1 LRKVSIVAG
10 VTSEFRKGT
19 DNDIPHIALES
30 AMKLLKDTG
39 FPRNLLDAV
48 IVSSCSSDQY
58 LSSIISEMLGVTP
71 KISHRIDNLCN
82 SGTNAIISAF
92 SYISSGLCD
101 SALIIG
107 VEKSNTVGK
116 VLSSDLSRGQFTLPI
131 FWGSIFK
138 KIHMKRYGST
148 EEQICQIPV
157 NNYLKAKDNKNAF
170 NRHKSVNLEQVLN
183 SRVLVEPLKLLEC
196 CSICEGSSSILLI
209 AEEKL
214 AFFKSKV
221 ISKKRN
227 SELIPVLIKGIGQQT
242 NSASFSNT
250 ITDIF
255 SQGSASFAAK
265 QAYTMARISPK
276 DVDTAEIHDAFSIL
290 EIIGYEDLGFVKK
303 GEGGKFT
310 EEGNTAIGGKIPVN
324 TSGGLKACGHPVG
337 ATGIKQAAEIVEQL
351 RGDAGKRQVDGAEI
365 GMTHNVGGSG
375 ATAVV
380 HIFSRDR

>member
-10 VTSEFRKGT
+10 VTSEFRKET

-138 KIHMKRYGST
+138 KIHMKRFGST

-157 NNYLKAKDNKNAF
+157 NNYLKAKNNKNAF

-221 ISKKRN
+221 ISKKKN

-255 SQGSASFAAK
+255 SQGSARFAAR

-290 EIIGYEDLGFVKK
+290 EIIGYEDLGFVNK
-303 GEGGKFT
+303 GEGGNFVYQNKISINLR
-310 EEGNTAIGGKIPVN
+310 GGIIG
-324 TSGGLKACGHPVG
+324 CGHPIGV
-337 ATGIKQAAEIVEQL
+337 TGIAQTVEIFEQL
-351 RGDAGKRQVDGAEI
+351 TGKKRHNLQFKNYPKIGLVHNLAAAGTSGTVLILEI
-365 GMTHNVGGSG
+365 
-375 ATAVV
+375 
-380 HIFSRDR
+380 

>member
-1 LRKVSIVAG
+1 MRKVSIVAG

-71 KISHRIDNLCN
+71 KISHRLDNLCN

-107 VEKSNTVGK
+107 VEKFDTVGK

-170 NRHKSVNLEQVLN
+170 NRHKSVNLEQVLS

-221 ISKKRN
+221 ISKKKN

-255 SQGSASFAAK
+255 SQGSARSAAK

-276 DVDTAEIHDAFSIL
+276 DVDTAEIHDAFSIM
-290 EIIGYEDLGFVKK
+290 EIIGYEDLGFVNK
-303 GEGGKFT
+303 GEGGKFVYQNRISINLR
-310 EEGNTAIGGKIPVN
+310 GGIIG
-324 TSGGLKACGHPVG
+324 CGHPIGV
-337 ATGIKQAAEIVEQL
+337 TGIAQTVEIFEQL
-351 RGDAGKRQVDGAEI
+351 IGKKRHNLQFKKSPKIGLVHNLAAAGTSGTVLILEI
-365 GMTHNVGGSG
+365 
-375 ATAVV
+375 
-380 HIFSRDR
+380 

>member
-1 LRKVSIVAG
+1 MRKVSIVAG

-19 DNDIPHIALES
+19 DNDIPQIALES
-30 AMKLLKDTG
+30 AVKLLKDTG

-116 VLSSDLSRGQFTLPI
+116 VLSSDLSRGQFTQPI

-138 KIHMKRYGST
+138 KIHMKRFGST

-255 SQGSASFAAK
+255 SQGSARFAAR

-303 GEGGKFT
+303 GDGGKFVYQNKISINLR
-310 EEGNTAIGGKIPVN
+310 GGIIG
-324 TSGGLKACGHPVG
+324 CGHPIGV
-337 ATGIKQAAEIVEQL
+337 TGIAQTVEIFEQL
-351 RGDAGKRQVDGAEI
+351 TGKKRHNLQFKNYPKIGLVHNLAAAGYFWHSAYIGD
-365 GMTHNVGGSG
+365 
-375 ATAVV
+375 
-380 HIFSRDR
+380 

>member
-1 LRKVSIVAG
+1 MSIVAG

-19 DNDIPHIALES
+19 DNDIPQIALES
-30 AMKLLKDTG
+30 AVKLLKDTG

-116 VLSSDLSRGQFTLPI
+116 VLSSDLSRGQFTQPI

-138 KIHMKRYGST
+138 KIHMKRFGST

-157 NNYLKAKDNKNAF
+157 NNYLKAKNNKNAF

-255 SQGSASFAAK
+255 SQGSARFAAR

-303 GEGGKFT
+303 GDGGKFVYQNKISINLR
-310 EEGNTAIGGKIPVN
+310 GGIIG
-324 TSGGLKACGHPVG
+324 CGHPIGV
-337 ATGIKQAAEIVEQL
+337 TGIAQTVEIFEQL
-351 RGDAGKRQVDGAEI
+351 TGKKRHNLQFKNYPKIGLVHNLAAAGTSGTVLILEI
-365 GMTHNVGGSG
+365 NH
-375 ATAVV
+375 
-380 HIFSRDR
+380 

>member
-1 LRKVSIVAG
+1 MSIVAG

-19 DNDIPHIALES
+19 DNDIPQIALES
-30 AMKLLKDTG
+30 AVKLLKDTG

-82 SGTNAIISAF
+82 SGTNAIVSAF

-116 VLSSDLSRGQFTLPI
+116 VLSTDLSRGQFTLPI

-157 NNYLKAKDNKNAF
+157 NNYLKAKYNKNAF
-170 NRHKSVNLEQVLN
+170 NRHKSVNLEQVLS

-214 AFFKSKV
+214 GFFKSRV
-221 ISKKRN
+221 ISKIRN

-250 ITDIF
+250 VTDIF
-255 SQGSASFAAK
+255 SKGSARVAAR

-290 EIIGYEDLGFVKK
+290 EIIGYEDLGFANK
-303 GEGGKFT
+303 GEGGKFVYQDKISINLR
-310 EEGNTAIGGKIPVN
+310 GGIIG
-324 TSGGLKACGHPVG
+324 CGHPIGV
-337 ATGIKQAAEIVEQL
+337 TGIAQTVEIFEQL
-351 RGDAGKRQVDGAEI
+351 TGKKRHNLQFKNYPKIGLVHNLAAAGTSGTVLILEI
-365 GMTHNVGGSG
+365 
-375 ATAVV
+375 
-380 HIFSRDR
+380 

>member
-1 LRKVSIVAG
+1 MSIVAG

-19 DNDIPHIALES
+19 DNDIPQIALES
-30 AMKLLKDTG
+30 AVKLLKDTG

-71 KISHRIDNLCN
+71 KVSHRIDNLCN

-116 VLSSDLSRGQFTLPI
+116 VLSTDLSRGQFALPI

-170 NRHKSVNLEQVLN
+170 NRHKSVNLEQVLS

-214 AFFKSKV
+214 GFFKSRV
-221 ISKKRN
+221 ISKIKN

-250 ITDIF
+250 VTDIF
-255 SQGSASFAAK
+255 SKGSARVAAR

-290 EIIGYEDLGFVKK
+290 EIIGYEDLGFANK
-303 GEGGKFT
+303 GEGGKFVYQDKISINLR
-310 EEGNTAIGGKIPVN
+310 GGIIG
-324 TSGGLKACGHPVG
+324 CGHPIGV
-337 ATGIKQAAEIVEQL
+337 TGIAQTVEIFEQL
-351 RGDAGKRQVDGAEI
+351 TGKKRHNLQFKNYPKIGLVHNLAAAGTSGTVLILEI
-365 GMTHNVGGSG
+365 
-375 ATAVV
+375 
-380 HIFSRDR
+380 

>member
-1 LRKVSIVAG
+1 MRKVSIVAG

-71 KISHRIDNLCN
+71 KISHRLDNLCN

-107 VEKSNTVGK
+107 VEKSDTVGK

-157 NNYLKAKDNKNAF
+157 DNYLKAKDNKNAF

-221 ISKKRN
+221 ISKKKN

-255 SQGSASFAAK
+255 SQGSARFAAK

-290 EIIGYEDLGFVKK
+290 EIIGYEDLGFVNK
-303 GEGGKFT
+303 GEGGKFVYQNRISINLR
-310 EEGNTAIGGKIPVN
+310 GGIIG
-324 TSGGLKACGHPVG
+324 CGHPIGV
-337 ATGIKQAAEIVEQL
+337 TGIAQTVEIFEQL
-351 RGDAGKRQVDGAEI
+351 TGKKRHKLQFKKSPKIGLVHNLAAAGTSGTVLILEI
-365 GMTHNVGGSG
+365 
-375 ATAVV
+375 
-380 HIFSRDR
+380 

>member
-1 LRKVSIVAG
+1 MRKVSIVAG

-71 KISHRIDNLCN
+71 KISHRLDNLCN

-221 ISKKRN
+221 ISKKKN

-255 SQGSASFAAK
+255 SQGSARFAAK

-290 EIIGYEDLGFVKK
+290 EIIGYEDLGFVNK
-303 GEGGKFT
+303 GEGGKFVYQNRISINLR
-310 EEGNTAIGGKIPVN
+310 GGIIG
-324 TSGGLKACGHPVG
+324 CGHPIGV
-337 ATGIKQAAEIVEQL
+337 TGIAQTVEIFEQL
-351 RGDAGKRQVDGAEI
+351 TGKKRHKLQFKKSPKIGLVHNLAAAGTSGTVLILEI
-365 GMTHNVGGSG
+365 
-375 ATAVV
+375 
-380 HIFSRDR
+380 

>member
-1 LRKVSIVAG
+1 MSIVAG

-19 DNDIPHIALES
+19 DNDIPQIALES
-30 AMKLLKDTG
+30 AVKLLKDTG

-170 NRHKSVNLEQVLN
+170 NRHKSVNLEQVLS

-221 ISKKRN
+221 ISRKKN

-242 NSASFSNT
+242 NSASFCNT

-255 SQGSASFAAK
+255 SQGSAKFAAR
-265 QAYTMARISPK
+265 QAYKMARISPK
-276 DVDTAEIHDAFSIL
+276 DVHTAEIHDAFSIL
-290 EIIGYEDLGFVKK
+290 EIIGYEDLGFVNK
-303 GEGGKFT
+303 GEGGKFVYQNKISINLR
-310 EEGNTAIGGKIPVN
+310 GGIIG
-324 TSGGLKACGHPVG
+324 CGHPIGV
-337 ATGIKQAAEIVEQL
+337 TGIAQTVEIFEQL
-351 RGDAGKRQVDGAEI
+351 TGKKRHKLQFNNYPKIGLIHNLAAAGTSGTVLILEI
-365 GMTHNVGGSG
+365 
-375 ATAVV
+375 
-380 HIFSRDR
+380 

>member
-1 LRKVSIVAG
+1 MRKVSIVAG

-71 KISHRIDNLCN
+71 KISHRLDNLCN

-107 VEKSNTVGK
+107 VEKSDTVGK

-221 ISKKRN
+221 ISKKKN

-255 SQGSASFAAK
+255 SQGSARFAAK

-290 EIIGYEDLGFVKK
+290 EIIGYEDLGFVNK
-303 GEGGKFT
+303 GEGGKFVYQNRISINLR
-310 EEGNTAIGGKIPVN
+310 GGIIG
-324 TSGGLKACGHPVG
+324 CGHPIGV
-337 ATGIKQAAEIVEQL
+337 TGIAQTVEIFEQL
-351 RGDAGKRQVDGAEI
+351 TGKKRHKLQFKKSPKIGLVHNLAAAGTSGTVLILEI
-365 GMTHNVGGSG
+365 
-375 ATAVV
+375 
-380 HIFSRDR
+380 

>member
-1 LRKVSIVAG
+1 MSIVAG

-19 DNDIPHIALES
+19 DNDIPQIALES
-30 AMKLLKDTG
+30 SVKLLKDTG

-82 SGTNAIISAF
+82 SGTNAIVSAF

-116 VLSSDLSRGQFTLPI
+116 VLSTDLSRGQFTLPI

-170 NRHKSVNLEQVLN
+170 NRHKSVNLEQVLS

-214 AFFKSKV
+214 GFFKSRV
-221 ISKKRN
+221 ISKIRN

-250 ITDIF
+250 VTDIF
-255 SQGSASFAAK
+255 SKGSARVAAR

-290 EIIGYEDLGFVKK
+290 EIIGYEDLGFANK
-303 GEGGKFT
+303 GEGGKFVYQDKISINLR
-310 EEGNTAIGGKIPVN
+310 GGIIG
-324 TSGGLKACGHPVG
+324 CGHPIGV
-337 ATGIKQAAEIVEQL
+337 TGIAQTVEIFEQL
-351 RGDAGKRQVDGAEI
+351 TGKKRHNLQFKNYPKIGLIHNLAAAGTSGTVLILEI
-365 GMTHNVGGSG
+365 
-375 ATAVV
+375 
-380 HIFSRDR
+380 

>member
-1 LRKVSIVAG
+1 VSIVAG

-19 DNDIPHIALES
+19 DNDIPQIALES
-30 AMKLLKDTG
+30 AVKLLKDTG
-39 FPRNLLDAV
+39 FPRNLVDAL

-138 KIHMKRYGST
+138 KIHMKRFGST

-157 NNYLKAKDNKNAF
+157 NNYLKAKNNKNAF

-255 SQGSASFAAK
+255 SQGSARFAAR

-303 GEGGKFT
+303 GEGGKFVYQNKISINLR
-310 EEGNTAIGGKIPVN
+310 GGIIG
-324 TSGGLKACGHPVG
+324 CGHPIGV
-337 ATGIKQAAEIVEQL
+337 TGIAQTVEIFEQL
-351 RGDAGKRQVDGAEI
+351 TGKKRHNLQFKNYPKIGLIHNLAAAGTSGTVLILEI
-365 GMTHNVGGSG
+365 NH
-375 ATAVV
+375 
-380 HIFSRDR
+380 

>member
-1 LRKVSIVAG
+1 VSIVAG

-30 AMKLLKDTG
+30 AVKLLKDTG

-138 KIHMKRYGST
+138 KIHMKRFGST

-157 NNYLKAKDNKNAF
+157 NNYLKAKNNNNAF

-255 SQGSASFAAK
+255 SQGSARFAAR

-303 GEGGKFT
+303 GEGGKFVYQNKISINLR
-310 EEGNTAIGGKIPVN
+310 GGIIG
-324 TSGGLKACGHPVG
+324 CGHPIGV
-337 ATGIKQAAEIVEQL
+337 TGIAQTVEIFEQL
-351 RGDAGKRQVDGAEI
+351 TGKKRHNLQFKNYPKIGLIHNLAAAGTSGTVLILEI
-365 GMTHNVGGSG
+365 NH
-375 ATAVV
+375 
-380 HIFSRDR
+380 

>member
-1 LRKVSIVAG
+1 MSIVAG
-10 VTSEFRKGT
+10 VTSEFRKET
-19 DNDIPHIALES
+19 DNDIPQIALES
-30 AMKLLKDTG
+30 AVKLLKDTG
-39 FPRNLLDAV
+39 FPRNLVDAL

-138 KIHMKRYGST
+138 KIHMKRFGST

-157 NNYLKAKDNKNAF
+157 NNYLKAKNNKNAF

-255 SQGSASFAAK
+255 SQGSARFAAR

-303 GEGGKFT
+303 GEGGKFVYQNKISINLR
-310 EEGNTAIGGKIPVN
+310 GGIIG
-324 TSGGLKACGHPVG
+324 CGHPIGV
-337 ATGIKQAAEIVEQL
+337 TGIAQTVEIFEQL
-351 RGDAGKRQVDGAEI
+351 TGKKRHNLQFKNYPKIGLIHNLAAAGTSGTVLILEI
-365 GMTHNVGGSG
+365 NH
-375 ATAVV
+375 
-380 HIFSRDR
+380 

>member
-1 LRKVSIVAG
+1 MSIVAG

-19 DNDIPHIALES
+19 DNDIPQIALES
-30 AMKLLKDTG
+30 AVKLLKDTG

-116 VLSSDLSRGQFTLPI
+116 VLSSDLSRGQFTQPI

-138 KIHMKRYGST
+138 KIHMKRFGST

-157 NNYLKAKDNKNAF
+157 NNYLKAKNNKNAF

-255 SQGSASFAAK
+255 SQGSARFAAR

-303 GEGGKFT
+303 GDGGKFVYQNKISINLR
-310 EEGNTAIGGKIPVN
+310 GGIIG
-324 TSGGLKACGHPVG
+324 CGHPIGV
-337 ATGIKQAAEIVEQL
+337 TGIAQTVEIFEQL
-351 RGDAGKRQVDGAEI
+351 TGKKRHNLQFKNYPKIGLIHNLAAAGTSGTVLILEI
-365 GMTHNVGGSG
+365 NH
-375 ATAVV
+375 
-380 HIFSRDR
+380 

>member
-1 LRKVSIVAG
+1 MSIVAG

-19 DNDIPHIALES
+19 DNDIPQIALES
-30 AMKLLKDTG
+30 AVKLLKDTG

-82 SGTNAIISAF
+82 SGTNAIVSAF

-116 VLSSDLSRGQFTLPI
+116 VLSTDLSRGQFTLPI

-170 NRHKSVNLEQVLN
+170 NRHKSVNLEQVLS

-214 AFFKSKV
+214 GFFKSRV
-221 ISKKRN
+221 ISKIRN

-250 ITDIF
+250 VTDIF
-255 SQGSASFAAK
+255 SKGSARVAAR

-290 EIIGYEDLGFVKK
+290 EIIGYEDLGFANK
-303 GEGGKFT
+303 GEGGKFVYQDKISINLR
-310 EEGNTAIGGKIPVN
+310 GGIIG
-324 TSGGLKACGHPVG
+324 CGHPIGV
-337 ATGIKQAAEIVEQL
+337 TGIAQTVEIFEQL
-351 RGDAGKRQVDGAEI
+351 TGKKRHNLQFKNYPKIGLVHNLAAAGTSGTVLILEI
-365 GMTHNVGGSG
+365 
-375 ATAVV
+375 
-380 HIFSRDR
+380 

>member
-107 VEKSNTVGK
+107 VEKSDTVGK

-157 NNYLKAKDNKNAF
+157 DNYLKAKDNKNAF

-221 ISKKRN
+221 ISKKKN

-255 SQGSASFAAK
+255 SQGSARFAAK

-290 EIIGYEDLGFVKK
+290 EIIGYEDLGFVNK
-303 GEGGKFT
+303 GEGGKFVYQNRISINLR
-310 EEGNTAIGGKIPVN
+310 GGIIG
-324 TSGGLKACGHPVG
+324 CGHPIGV
-337 ATGIKQAAEIVEQL
+337 TGIAQTVEIFEQL
-351 RGDAGKRQVDGAEI
+351 TGKKRHKLQFKKSPKIGLVHNLAAAGTSGTVLILEI
-365 GMTHNVGGSG
+365 
-375 ATAVV
+375 
-380 HIFSRDR
+380 

>member
-1 LRKVSIVAG
+1 MRKVSIVAG
-10 VTSEFRKGT
+10 ITSEFRKGS
-19 DNDIPHIALES
+19 DNDIPQIALES
-30 AMKLLKDTG
+30 AVKLLKDTG

-157 NNYLKAKDNKNAF
+157 NNYLKARNNKNAF
-170 NRHKSVNLEQVLN
+170 NRHKSVNLEQVLS

-221 ISKKRN
+221 ISKKKD

-255 SQGSASFAAK
+255 SEGSARFAAK

-303 GEGGKFT
+303 GEGGKFVYQNKISINLR
-310 EEGNTAIGGKIPVN
+310 GGIIG
-324 TSGGLKACGHPVG
+324 CGHPIGV
-337 ATGIKQAAEIVEQL
+337 TGIAQTVEIFEQL
-351 RGDAGKRQVDGAEI
+351 TGKKRHNLQLKKSPKIGLVHNLAAAGTSGTVLILEI
-365 GMTHNVGGSG
+365 
-375 ATAVV
+375 
-380 HIFSRDR
+380 

>member
-1 LRKVSIVAG
+1 MRKVSIVAG

-39 FPRNLLDAV
+39 FPRNMLDAV

-221 ISKKRN
+221 ISKKKN

-255 SQGSASFAAK
+255 SQGSARFAAK

-290 EIIGYEDLGFVKK
+290 EIIGYEDLGFVNK
-303 GEGGKFT
+303 GEGGKFVYQNRISINLR
-310 EEGNTAIGGKIPVN
+310 GGIIG
-324 TSGGLKACGHPVG
+324 CGHPIGV
-337 ATGIKQAAEIVEQL
+337 TGIAQTVEIFEQL
-351 RGDAGKRQVDGAEI
+351 TGKKRHKLQFKKSPKIGLVHNLAAAGTSGTVLILEI
-365 GMTHNVGGSG
+365 
-375 ATAVV
+375 
-380 HIFSRDR
+380 

>member
-1 LRKVSIVAG
+1 VSIVAG

-19 DNDIPHIALES
+19 DNDIPQIALES
-30 AMKLLKDTG
+30 AVKLLKDTG

-116 VLSSDLSRGQFTLPI
+116 VLSTDLSRGQFTLPI

-170 NRHKSVNLEQVLN
+170 NRHKSVNLEQVLS

-214 AFFKSKV
+214 GFFKSRV
-221 ISKKRN
+221 ISKIRN

-250 ITDIF
+250 VTDIF
-255 SQGSASFAAK
+255 SKGSARVAAR

-290 EIIGYEDLGFVKK
+290 EIIGYEDLGFANK
-303 GEGGKFT
+303 GEGGKFVYQDKISINLR
-310 EEGNTAIGGKIPVN
+310 GGIIG
-324 TSGGLKACGHPVG
+324 CGHPIGV
-337 ATGIKQAAEIVEQL
+337 TGIAQTVEIFEQL
-351 RGDAGKRQVDGAEI
+351 TGKKRHNLQFKNYPKIGLIHNLAAAGTSGTVLILEI
-365 GMTHNVGGSG
+365 
-375 ATAVV
+375 
-380 HIFSRDR
+380 

>member
-1 LRKVSIVAG
+1 MSIVAG

-19 DNDIPHIALES
+19 DNDIPQIALES
-30 AMKLLKDTG
+30 AVKLLKDTG

-107 VEKSNTVGK
+107 VEKFDTVGK

-157 NNYLKAKDNKNAF
+157 NNYLKAKENKNAF

-183 SRVLVEPLKLLEC
+183 KKVDLVTYK
-196 CSICEGSSSILLI
+196 SIHPRMRDSIMKEQVSIL
-209 AEEKL
+209 
-214 AFFKSKV
+214 
-221 ISKKRN
+221 
-227 SELIPVLIKGIGQQT
+227 
-242 NSASFSNT
+242 
-250 ITDIF
+250 
-255 SQGSASFAAK
+255 
-265 QAYTMARISPK
+265 
-276 DVDTAEIHDAFSIL
+276 
-290 EIIGYEDLGFVKK
+290 
-303 GEGGKFT
+303 
-310 EEGNTAIGGKIPVN
+310 
-324 TSGGLKACGHPVG
+324 
-337 ATGIKQAAEIVEQL
+337 
-351 RGDAGKRQVDGAEI
+351 
-365 GMTHNVGGSG
+365 
-375 ATAVV
+375 
-380 HIFSRDR
+380 

>member
-1 LRKVSIVAG
+1 VSIVAG

-19 DNDIPHIALES
+19 DNDIPQIALES
-30 AMKLLKDTG
+30 AVKLLKDTG

-82 SGTNAIISAF
+82 SGTNAIVSAF

-116 VLSSDLSRGQFTLPI
+116 VLSTDLSRGQFTLPI

-157 NNYLKAKDNKNAF
+157 NNYLKAKYNKNAF
-170 NRHKSVNLEQVLN
+170 NRHKSVNLEQVLS

-214 AFFKSKV
+214 GFFKSRV
-221 ISKKRN
+221 ISKIRN

-250 ITDIF
+250 VTDIF
-255 SQGSASFAAK
+255 SKGSARVAAR

-290 EIIGYEDLGFVKK
+290 EIIGYEDLGFANK
-303 GEGGKFT
+303 GEGGKFVYQDKISINLR
-310 EEGNTAIGGKIPVN
+310 GGIIG
-324 TSGGLKACGHPVG
+324 CGHPIGV
-337 ATGIKQAAEIVEQL
+337 TGIAQTVEIFEQL
-351 RGDAGKRQVDGAEI
+351 TGKKRHNLQFKNYPKIGLIHNLAAAGTSGTVLILEI
-365 GMTHNVGGSG
+365 
-375 ATAVV
+375 
-380 HIFSRDR
+380 

>member
-1 LRKVSIVAG
+1 VSIVAG

-19 DNDIPHIALES
+19 DKDIPHIALES
-30 AMKLLKDTG
+30 AVKLLKDTG

-48 IVSSCSSDQY
+48 IVSSCSADQY

-214 AFFKSKV
+214 SFFKSKV
-221 ISKKRN
+221 VSKKRN

-255 SQGSASFAAK
+255 SQGSARLAAK
-265 QAYTMARISPK
+265 QAYTMAGISPE
-276 DVDTAEIHDAFSIL
+276 DIDSAEIHDAFSIL
-290 EIIGYEDLGFVKK
+290 EIIGYEDLGFVNK
-303 GEGGKFT
+303 GEGGKFVDQNKISINLR
-310 EEGNTAIGGKIPVN
+310 GGIIG
-324 TSGGLKACGHPVG
+324 CGHPIGV
-337 ATGIKQAAEIVEQL
+337 TGIAQTVEIFEQL
-351 RGDAGKRQVDGAEI
+351 TGKKRHNSQFKNYPKIGLVHNLAAAGTSGTVLILEI
-365 GMTHNVGGSG
+365 
-375 ATAVV
+375 
-380 HIFSRDR
+380 

>member
-1 LRKVSIVAG
+1 MRKVSIVAG

-19 DNDIPHIALES
+19 DNDIPQIALES
-30 AMKLLKDTG
+30 AVKLLKDTG

-170 NRHKSVNLEQVLN
+170 NRHKSVNLEQVLS

-214 AFFKSKV
+214 AFFKSNV

-255 SQGSASFAAK
+255 SQGSARSAAK

-276 DVDTAEIHDAFSIL
+276 DVDTAEIHDAFSIM
-290 EIIGYEDLGFVKK
+290 EIIGYEDLGFVNK
-303 GEGGKFT
+303 GEGGKFVYQNRISINLR
-310 EEGNTAIGGKIPVN
+310 GGIIG
-324 TSGGLKACGHPVG
+324 CGHPIGV
-337 ATGIKQAAEIVEQL
+337 TGIAQTVEIFEQL
-351 RGDAGKRQVDGAEI
+351 IGKKRHNLQFKKSSKIGLVHNLAAAGTSGTVLILEI
-365 GMTHNVGGSG
+365 
-375 ATAVV
+375 
-380 HIFSRDR
+380 

>member
-1 LRKVSIVAG
+1 MRKVSIVAG

-58 LSSIISEMLGVTP
+58 LSSIISEMLGITP

-107 VEKSNTVGK
+107 VEKSNTEGK

-157 NNYLKAKDNKNAF
+157 NNYLKAKDNKNAL
-170 NRHKSVNLEQVLN
+170 NRHKSVNLGQVLS

-196 CSICEGSSSILLI
+196 CSICEGSSSLLLI

-221 ISKKRN
+221 ISKKKN

-255 SQGSASFAAK
+255 SQGSARIAAK

-290 EIIGYEDLGFVKK
+290 EIIGYEDLGFVNK
-303 GEGGKFT
+303 GEGGKFVYQNKISINLR
-310 EEGNTAIGGKIPVN
+310 GGIIG
-324 TSGGLKACGHPVG
+324 CGHPIGV
-337 ATGIKQAAEIVEQL
+337 TGIAQTVEIFEQL
-351 RGDAGKRQVDGAEI
+351 TGKKRHNLQFKKSLKIGLVHNLAAAGTSGTVLILEI
-365 GMTHNVGGSG
+365 
-375 ATAVV
+375 
-380 HIFSRDR
+380 

>member
-1 LRKVSIVAG
+1 MRKVSIVAG

-19 DNDIPHIALES
+19 DNDIPYIALES
-30 AMKLLKDTG
+30 AVKLLKDTG
-39 FPRNLLDAV
+39 FPRNMLDAV

-157 NNYLKAKDNKNAF
+157 DNYLKAKDNKNAF
-170 NRHKSVNLEQVLN
+170 NRHKSVNLEQVLS

-221 ISKKRN
+221 ISKKKN

-255 SQGSASFAAK
+255 SQGSARSAAK

-290 EIIGYEDLGFVKK
+290 EIIGYEDLGFVNK
-303 GEGGKFT
+303 GEGGKFVYQNKISINLR
-310 EEGNTAIGGKIPVN
+310 GGIIG
-324 TSGGLKACGHPVG
+324 CGHPIGV
-337 ATGIKQAAEIVEQL
+337 TGIAQTVEIFEQL
-351 RGDAGKRQVDGAEI
+351 TSKKRHNLQFKKSPKIGLVHNLAAAGTSGTVLILEI
-365 GMTHNVGGSG
+365 
-375 ATAVV
+375 
-380 HIFSRDR
+380 

>member
-1 LRKVSIVAG
+1 MSIVAG

-19 DNDIPHIALES
+19 DNDIPQIALES
-30 AMKLLKDTG
+30 AVKLLKDTG
-39 FPRNLLDAV
+39 FPRNLLEAV
-48 IVSSCSSDQY
+48 IISSCSSDQY

-116 VLSSDLSRGQFTLPI
+116 VLSTDLSRGQFTLPI

-170 NRHKSVNLEQVLN
+170 NRHKSVNLEQVLS

-214 AFFKSKV
+214 GFFKSRV
-221 ISKKRN
+221 ISKIRN

-250 ITDIF
+250 VTDIF
-255 SQGSASFAAK
+255 SKGSARVAAR

-290 EIIGYEDLGFVKK
+290 EIIGYEDLGFANK
-303 GEGGKFT
+303 GEGGKFVYQDKISINLR
-310 EEGNTAIGGKIPVN
+310 GGIIG
-324 TSGGLKACGHPVG
+324 CGHPIGV
-337 ATGIKQAAEIVEQL
+337 TGIAQTVEIFEQL
-351 RGDAGKRQVDGAEI
+351 TGKKRHNLQFKNYPKIGLIHNLAAAGTSGTVLILEI
-365 GMTHNVGGSG
+365 
-375 ATAVV
+375 
-380 HIFSRDR
+380 

>member
-1 LRKVSIVAG
+1 VSIVAG
-10 VTSEFRKGT
+10 VTSEFRKET
-19 DNDIPHIALES
+19 DNDIPQIALES
-30 AMKLLKDTG
+30 AVKLLKDTG
-39 FPRNLLDAV
+39 FPRNLVDAL

-138 KIHMKRYGST
+138 KIHMKRFGST

-157 NNYLKAKDNKNAF
+157 NNYLKAKNNKNAF

-255 SQGSASFAAK
+255 SQGSARFAAR

-303 GEGGKFT
+303 GEGGKFVYQNKISINLR
-310 EEGNTAIGGKIPVN
+310 GGIIG
-324 TSGGLKACGHPVG
+324 CGHPIGV
-337 ATGIKQAAEIVEQL
+337 TGIAQTVEIFEQL
-351 RGDAGKRQVDGAEI
+351 TGKKRHNLQFKNYPKIGLIHNLAAAGTSGTVLILEI
-365 GMTHNVGGSG
+365 NH
-375 ATAVV
+375 
-380 HIFSRDR
+380 

>member
-1 LRKVSIVAG
+1 MSIVAG
-10 VTSEFRKGT
+10 VTSEFRKET
-19 DNDIPHIALES
+19 DNDIPQIALES
-30 AMKLLKDTG
+30 AVKLLKDTG

-116 VLSSDLSRGQFTLPI
+116 VLSSDLSRGQFTQPI

-138 KIHMKRYGST
+138 KIHMKRFGST

-157 NNYLKAKDNKNAF
+157 NNYLKAKNNKNAF

-255 SQGSASFAAK
+255 SQGSARFAAR

-303 GEGGKFT
+303 GDGGKFVYQNKISINLR
-310 EEGNTAIGGKIPVN
+310 GGIIG
-324 TSGGLKACGHPVG
+324 CGHPIGV
-337 ATGIKQAAEIVEQL
+337 TGIAQTVEIFEQL
-351 RGDAGKRQVDGAEI
+351 TGKKRHNLQFKNYPKIGLIHNLAAAGTSGTVLILEI
-365 GMTHNVGGSG
+365 NH
-375 ATAVV
+375 
-380 HIFSRDR
+380 

>member
-1 LRKVSIVAG
+1 MRKVSIVAG

-19 DNDIPHIALES
+19 DNDIPQIALES
-30 AMKLLKDTG
+30 AVKLLKDTG
-39 FPRNLLDAV
+39 FPRNLIDAV

-107 VEKSNTVGK
+107 VEKSDTVGK

-221 ISKKRN
+221 ISKKKN

-255 SQGSASFAAK
+255 SQGSARFAAK

-290 EIIGYEDLGFVKK
+290 EIIGYEDLGFVNK
-303 GEGGKFT
+303 GEGGTFVYQNKISINSR
-310 EEGNTAIGGKIPVN
+310 GGIIG
-324 TSGGLKACGHPVG
+324 CGHPIGV
-337 ATGIKQAAEIVEQL
+337 TGIAQAVEIFEQL
-351 RGDAGKRQVDGAEI
+351 AGKKG
-365 GMTHNVGGSG
+365 HNLKLSRSPHVG
-375 ATAVV
+375 VV
-380 HIFSRDR
+380 HNLAAAGTSGTVLIMEG